1 MRGSRQI
8 HVVQETATGAF
19 KIRGSSFVYKIIIIG
34 DANVGKTS
42 TVNRWAHGWFKH
54 DYKQTVGVQHYS
66 RTVELVEERDKKT
79 VKMVI
84 WDMAGQ
90 DIFKELRMHFYDGA
104 TGVVLMFDITRKRT
118 FNHLPRWIDEAWESI
133 GERVSVVVVANKGD
147 LKRRRVTEKEIAQY
161 AKSLK
166 APHLVT
172 SALTGSNVTDLFE
185 LVASMVHQETQG
197 LVPRGHDWSKPEKK
211 MRKKATKKRSTKKKT
226 PTKE

>member
-1 MRGSRQI
+1 MS
-8 HVVQETATGAF
+8 E
-19 KIRGSSFVYKIIIIG
+19 SSFVYKIIIIG

-42 TVNRWAHGWFKH
+42 TVNRWAHGWFRH

-66 RTVELVEERDKKT
+66 RTVELGKGKSKT
-79 VKMVI
+79 IIKMVI

-118 FNHLPRWIDEAWESI
+118 FNHMQRWIDEAWESI
-133 GERVSVVVVANKGD
+133 GKRVPVVVVANKAD
-147 LKRRRVTEKEIAQY
+147 LKRRRVTEKDITKY

-166 APHLVT
+166 APHIIT

-185 LVASMVHQETQG
+185 LVSSIVHQETQG
-197 LVPRGHDWSKPEKK
+197 LVPKGHDWSKPTQKK
-211 MRKKATKKRSTKKKT
+211 SRKKAPKKKT
-226 PTKE
+226 TT

>member
-1 MRGSRQI
+1 
-8 HVVQETATGAF
+8 
-19 KIRGSSFVYKIIIIG
+19 
-34 DANVGKTS
+34 
-42 TVNRWAHGWFKH
+42 
-54 DYKQTVGVQHYS
+54 
-66 RTVELVEERDKKT
+66 
-79 VKMVI
+79 MVI

-133 GERVSVVVVANKGD
+133 GERVPVVVVANKGD
-147 LKRRRVTEKEIAQY
+147 LKRRRVTEKDIAQY

-166 APHLVT
+166 APHIVT

-197 LVPRGHDWSKPEKK
+197 IVPRGHDWSIPDKK
-211 MRKKATKKRSTKKKT
+211 TRKRAIQKKTSKKKT
-226 PTKE
+226 TAKK

>member
-1 MRGSRQI
+1 M
-8 HVVQETATGAF
+8 GAL
-19 KIRGSSFVYKIIIIG
+19 KISGSSFVYKIIIIG

-66 RTVELVEERDKKT
+66 RTVELGRGSSKT
-79 VKMVI
+79 NVKMVI

-133 GERVSVVVVANKGD
+133 GEKVPVVVVANKGD
-147 LKRRRVTEKEIAQY
+147 LKRRRVTEKDIAQY

-166 APHLVT
+166 APHIIT

-185 LVASMVHQETQG
+185 IVATMVHQETQG
-197 LVPRGHDWSKPEKK
+197 IVPRGHDWSEPKK
-211 MRKKATKKRSTKKKT
+211 KTTRKTTKKRTTSKR
-226 PTKE
+226 

>member
-1 MRGSRQI
+1 M
-8 HVVQETATGAF
+8 
-19 KIRGSSFVYKIIIIG
+19 SSASYVYKIIIIG

-66 RTVELVEERDKKT
+66 RTVELGKGGVKTT

-104 TGVVLMFDITRKRT
+104 TGVVLMFDITRKGT

-133 GERVSVVVVANKGD
+133 GERVPVVVVANKGD
-147 LKRRRVTEKEIAQY
+147 LKRRRVTQKDIAQY

-166 APHLVT
+166 APHIVT
-172 SALTGSNVTDLFE
+172 SALTGSNVTDLFQ

-197 LVPRGHDWSKPEKK
+197 IVPRGHDWSKPKK
-211 MRKKATKKRSTKKKT
+211 KTGKKATKKKTIKKKT
-226 PTKE
+226 TSKI